1 MRQVLIASAALA
13 LVAIVEA
20 VLYVYRWRR
29 EQRGDDLRRRLK
41 ALGEAPREEQT
52 LLRAARY
59 AATPG
64 LDAFMRSVPLAS
76 AVEKL
81 LEQADSQFTVA
92 QIMGYSALLAA
103 AGLLAGWVLHPGV
116 AISALIVALAASI
129 PAVLL
134 MASRD
139 RRSRR
144 MSEQLPEAID
154 MMSRS
159 LRAGHAL
166 SSAFELVANEMP
178 EPVSVEF
185 GRAFEAQRLGI
196 PVDQAIV
203 QMSERVPANGDLKIF
218 GVSIVIQRETGGNLA
233 EILGQLAET
242 IRARFRFH
250 GKLRS
255 LTAEGRASAVVVGAM
270 PFLVALALRFLNPEY
285 LVPLVSTS
293 MGRMI
298 LAGACVSWAFGM
310 LWLHRMTQLDV

>member
-1 MRQVLIASAALA
+1 MRQILIASAALA

-20 VLYVYRWRR
+20 ALYVYRWRG
-29 EQRGDDLRRRLK
+29 EQRSDDLHRRLK
-41 ALGEAPREEQT
+41 ALAEAPSEEQT

-76 AVEKL
+76 AFERL

-92 QIMGYSALLAA
+92 QVMGYSAILAA
-103 AGLLAGWVLHPGV
+103 TGLLAGWMLHVGAAV
-116 AISALIVALAASI
+116 GALITALAASI
-129 PAVLL
+129 PMLL
-134 MASRD
+134 LVAARD
-139 RRSRR
+139 RRSRKL
-144 MSEQLPEAID
+144 SEQLPEALD

-166 SSAFELVANEMP
+166 SSAFELVASEMP

-196 PVDQAIV
+196 RVDEAII
-203 QMSERVPANGDLKIF
+203 QMSERAPANRDLKIF

-255 LTAEGRASAVVVGAM
+255 LTAEGRASALLVGAM
-270 PFLVALALRFLNPEY
+270 PFLVALALRTLNPQY
-285 LVPLVSTS
+285 LTPLVSTS
-293 MGRMI
+293 LGRII
-298 LAGACVSWAFGM
+298 LVSACGSWVAGM
-310 LWLHRMTQLDV
+310 LWLYRMTQLDV